1 MKRPAVIAN
10 EAGADNI
17 GGLFPLET
25 SGSRYKML
33 NVTSEASSIE
43 TKKMRMCLVC
53 LSIGKFL
60 SDANARILTFYSL
73 YDIL

>member
-33 NVTSEASSIE
+33 NVTSEASSIV
-43 TKKMRMCLVC
+43 TKKTIMILVC

-60 SDANARILTFYSL
+60 SDANARILPSYSL
-73 YDIL
+73 YAIL